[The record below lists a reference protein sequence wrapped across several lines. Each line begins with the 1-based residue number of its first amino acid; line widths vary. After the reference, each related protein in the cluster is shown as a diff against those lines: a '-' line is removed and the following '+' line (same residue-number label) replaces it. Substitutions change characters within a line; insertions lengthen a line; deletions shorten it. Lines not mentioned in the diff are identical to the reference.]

1 MPEWG
6 KKGSLLCPII
16 MTGLGTCLGAVLGGK
31 GQDGKGNT
39 AEQDIQSPHEQRA
52 RGREREGE
60 SESQGGTREG
70 ST

>member
-1 MPEWG
+1 
-6 KKGSLLCPII
+6 

-31 GQDGKGNT
+31 GRDGKGST
-39 AEQDIQSPHEQRA
+39 AEQDIQSLHEQRA